1 MMTLNTSPEM
11 LGEKLVRVY
20 WRTGMSTA
28 GIVDVELPFESPDAE
43 LIAELC
49 AMRYLVFERMVF
61 DRKPMNGKGYRF
73 VVSTGAIRKLVLGRS
88 SKKQLQPYARF
99 MAETME
105 GCEII
110 VKKDIGRA
118 DPDDVSIQI
127 DQIYADP
134 KEFMSPIEVA
144 VNSPSMGLV
153 HITKHAL
160 DRYQQCGN
168 IGGDPIKNPLKS
180 LTRRLL
186 NEEII
191 QISMPRNVA
200 EHKIRKYGANNIS
213 ECWARPGSTLHF
225 QVNSS
230 SGVRTLVTVF
240 RRNAFF

>member
-1 MMTLNTSPEM
+1 MMILNTSPEM
-11 LGEKLVRVY
+11 LEEKFVRVF
-20 WRTGMSTA
+20 WRTGTSTA
-28 GIVDVELPFESPDAE
+28 GIIDVELPFDSPDAE

-61 DRKPMNGKGYRF
+61 DRKPMRGKGYRF
-73 VVSTGAIRKLVLGRS
+73 VVSTGAIRKLVLGKS

-99 MAETME
+99 LAETME

-110 VKKDIGRA
+110 VKKDISRA
-118 DPDDVSIQI
+118 DPADVAIQI

-134 KEFMSPIEVA
+134 KDFMSPVEVTINA
-144 VNSPSMGLV
+144 PSMGIV

-168 IGGDPIKNPLKS
+168 IGGDPIKNPLNS
-180 LTRRLL
+180 LTKRLL

-191 QISMPRNVA
+191 QVTMPRLVA
-200 EHKIRKYGANNIS
+200 EHKVRKYGANNIS

-225 QVNSS
+225 QVSNC
-230 SGVRTLVTVF
+230 SGTRTLVTIF
-240 RRNAFF
+240 RRNAFL